1 MKRTTGTIFENRRT
15 VWDGLGKDVRGTST
29 AEEVL
34 ELADLDWQ
42 VEQRPIYTEDGI
54 KIPGYRA
61 NIRATDQY
69 ALGVVS
75 DKYKVVQNRTAFA
88 FSEELLKYGF
98 RYQYAGVFQQGR
110 KTWVLVQIPDQ
121 YIINGER
128 ISSYLVFLNSHD
140 ASSSFKI
147 AITPIRMLCSNM
159 LNLALG
165 NARRVWSFK
174 HSRSVENNVHD
185 ALETMERSVDYMEEL
200 GMQIEKLGNIPMD
213 KEAVERNIHLLLPAP
228 EQATALQEQNVRKQR
243 KDMLTRFYEAP
254 DLQHVGFN
262 AYRFINAVSDFETH
276 SRPLRETATYR
287 ENLFERSLDGNRLVD
302 KAMKLVG

>member
-1 MKRTTGTIFENRRT
+1 MKETGRTMFENRRA
-15 VWDGLGKDVRGTST
+15 VWDGLGKDVRGTGT
-29 AEEVL
+29 AKEVL
-34 ELADLDWQ
+34 EQAGLDWK
-42 VEQRPIYTEDGI
+42 VEQTPIYTEDGI
-54 KIPGYRA
+54 RVPGYKA
-61 NIRATDQY
+61 NVRNTDQY
-69 ALGVVS
+69 VLGVVS
-75 DKYKVVQNRTAFA
+75 DKYKVVQNQTAFA

-128 ISSYLVFLNSHD
+128 ICSYLVFLNSHD

-165 NARRVWSFK
+165 KARRVWSFK
-174 HSRSVENNVHD
+174 HSRSVETNVHD
-185 ALETMERSVDYMEEL
+185 ALETMERSEDYMEQL
-200 GMQIEKLGNIPMD
+200 GMQIEKLSSVPMD
-213 KEAVERNIHLLLPAP
+213 KETLERNVSLLLPVP
-228 EQATALQEQNVRKQR
+228 EQATALQEQNVEKQR
-243 KDMLTRFYEAP
+243 RDMLVRYYEAP

-276 SRPLRETATYR
+276 SKPLRETATYR

-302 KAMKLVG
+302 KAMRLVG

>member
-1 MKRTTGTIFENRRT
+1 MKTTTRTIFENRRT
-15 VWDGLGKDVRGTST
+15 VWDGLGKDVRGAST

-34 ELADLDWQ
+34 ELADLNWQ
-42 VEQRPIYTEDGI
+42 VEQKPIYTEDGI

-88 FSEELLKYGF
+88 FSEELLKHGF

-110 KTWVLVQIPDQ
+110 KTWVLIQIPDQ

-128 ISSYLVFLNSHD
+128 ICSYLVFLNSHD

-213 KEAVERNIHLLLPAP
+213 KEAVERNVHLLLPVP

-243 KDMLTRFYEAP
+243 KDMLTRFYKAP

>member
-1 MKRTTGTIFENRRT
+1 MKKTTGTIFENRRT
-15 VWDGLGKDVRGTST
+15 VWDGLGKDVRGAST
-29 AEEVL
+29 AEKVL
-34 ELADLDWQ
+34 VLADLNWQ
-42 VEQRPIYTEDGI
+42 VEQKPIYTDDSI

-128 ISSYLVFLNSHD
+128 ICSYLVFLNSHD

-147 AITPIRMLCSNM
+147 AITPVRMLCSNM

-165 NARRVWSFK
+165 KARRVWSFK
-174 HSRSVENNVHD
+174 HSRSEETNVHD
-185 ALETMERSVDYMEEL
+185 ALETMERSGDYMEQL
-200 GMQIEKLGNIPMD
+200 GIQIEKLSNVPMD
-213 KEAVERNIHLLLPAP
+213 KETLERNVSLLLPVP
-228 EQATALQEQNVRKQR
+228 EQATRLQEQNVEKQR
-243 KDMLTRFYEAP
+243 RDMLARYYEAP

>member
-1 MKRTTGTIFENRRT
+1 MKTTTRTIFENRRT
-15 VWDGLGKDVRGTST
+15 VWDGLGKDVRGAST

-34 ELADLDWQ
+34 ELADLNWQ
-42 VEQRPIYTEDGI
+42 VEQKPIYTEDGI

-75 DKYKVVQNRTAFA
+75 DKYKVVQNQTAFA
-88 FSEELLKYGF
+88 FSEELLKHGF

-110 KTWVLVQIPDQ
+110 KTWVLIQIPDQ

-128 ISSYLVFLNSHD
+128 ICSYLVFLNSHD

-213 KEAVERNIHLLLPAP
+213 KEAVERNVHLLLPVP
-228 EQATALQEQNVRKQR
+228 EQATALQEQNVRKQQ

>member
-1 MKRTTGTIFENRRT
+1 MRKTENRIFENRRT
-15 VWDGLGKDVRGTST
+15 VWDGLGKDVRGAGT
-29 AEEVL
+29 AEAVL
-34 ELADLDWQ
+34 KQAGLDWQ
-42 VEQRPIYTEDGI
+42 VEQKPIYTEDGLP
-54 KIPGYRA
+54 IPGYKA
-61 NIRATDQY
+61 NIRDTDQY
-69 ALGVVS
+69 VLGVVS
-75 DKYKVVQNRTAFA
+75 DKYKVLQNQTAFA
-88 FSEELLKYGF
+88 FSEELLRYGF
-98 RYQYAGVFQQGR
+98 RYQYAGVFQNGR

-121 YIINGER
+121 YIINGEQ

-165 NARRVWSFK
+165 RAKRVWSFK
-174 HSRSVENNVHD
+174 HSRSMENNVHD
-185 ALETMERSVDYMEEL
+185 AMETMERSGEYMEQL
-200 GMQIEKLGNIPMD
+200 GMQIERLGNIPMD
-213 KEAVERNIHLLLPAP
+213 EETLERNVNLLLPVP
-228 EQATALQEQNVRKQR
+228 EQATALQEQNVLKQR
-243 KDMLTRFYEAP
+243 KDMLTRYYETP

-302 KAMKLVG
+302 KALKLVG

>member
-1 MKRTTGTIFENRRT
+1 MKETRRTMFENRRA
-15 VWDGLGKDVRGTST
+15 VWDGLGKDVRGAGT

-34 ELADLDWQ
+34 ELAGLNWQ
-42 VEQRPIYTEDGI
+42 VEQKPIYTEDGLQ
-54 KIPGYRA
+54 IPGYKA
-61 NIRATDQY
+61 NIRNSDQY

-75 DKYKVVQNRTAFA
+75 DKYKVVQNQTAFA

-98 RYQYAGVFQQGR
+98 RYQYAGVFQKGR

-128 ISSYLVFLNSHD
+128 ICSYLVFLNSHD

-147 AITPIRMLCSNM
+147 AITPVRMLCSNM

-165 NARRVWSFK
+165 RAKRVWSFK
-174 HSRSVENNVHD
+174 HSRSVETNVHD
-185 ALETMERSVDYMEEL
+185 AMETMERSEDYMEQL
-200 GMQIEKLGNIPMD
+200 GRQIENLGNVPMD
-213 KEAVERNIHLLLPAP
+213 KETLERNVNLLLPVP
-228 EQATALQEQNVRKQR
+228 EQATALQEQNVMKQR
-243 KDMLTRFYEAP
+243 KDMLTRYYEAP

-287 ENLFERSLDGNRLVD
+287 DNLFERSLDGNRLVD